1 MFREQLYRHIKSK
14 YNSDP
19 EFLWA
24 RYPNYAVFRHSDNR
38 KWFAIIMD
46 VPRNK
51 FSEKKG
57 LDKESEPE
65 QNSDIVDVLNVK
77 LSDPL
82 FIETLISQPGIYKG
96 YHISSGN
103 WISIFLDGTVP
114 FEEICDLLAEGFET
128 TAAKKAGKRAGKQA
142 SKQHPRKKE

>member
-1 MFREQLYRHIKSK
+1 MFREELYKHIKSK
-14 YNSDP
+14 YKAEP

-24 RYPNYAVFRHSDNR
+24 RYPNYAVFRHADNR
-38 KWFAIIMD
+38 KWFGIIMD
-46 VPRNK
+46 VPRSK
-51 FSEKKG
+51 FFEKTG
-57 LDKESEPE
+57 LDKENGSA

-82 FIETLISQPGIYKG
+82 FIETLITQPGIYKG

-114 FEEICDLLAEGFET
+114 FEEVCSLLAEGFET
-128 TAAKKAGKRAGKQA
+128 TAAKKKTKRSGK
-142 SKQHPRKKE
+142 